1 MDQSSFRNLKIT
13 QLSILLFSCS
23 FLFVA
28 CKRTPSHDGIL
39 ITRAEA
45 IMKTHPD
52 SALKLLKSIPF
63 PNKLSKEDDA
73 AYSLLLSQAFDKCD
87 IYIESD
93 SIINTA
99 VSFYS
104 KSNDSHKAAYA
115 YFYFSRC
122 AKNRNEQQLRANR
135 LIKAFPYAVKSKD
148 YQLIGF
154 LNADK
159 ADIFREQ
166 RMLDSVIKYDKKAL
180 QYLSMA
186 HDQRNIALSYLGLA
200 YDYYQKEQYSL
211 ALSYM
216 HKALQ
221 DSYNLKDSLLISS
234 CYRNSSLIYY
244 YQKQYY
250 RALNA
255 IRLASAYNTQYNY
268 AQWMTLG
275 AVLIKTGKLDS
286 AEFYLKKAI
295 QTKKALPDCYMLLQE
310 IYEKKNMNTD
320 ALLYSKQYLAAKDS
334 NYRQTLTSSFSGLER
349 KINYEEVSKENQKLT
364 IKNQQYIML
373 IAISSLL
380 IFAIITIVL
389 VERNKKKKQQIKNVS
404 AQNIINLQKIRLRSE
419 QISKIAIIQKLI
431 QLQLI
436 PKTNLSQIGAQYLK
450 IFNKEHN
457 KLTSEHNAISQNIDP
472 SFESFLLEL
481 KRRFPTLTNKELLIC
496 YYLKAGFNIELIL
509 ASLNIKNETYYK
521 YRSNIRKKICP
532 REDVKIEQILTSI
545 P

>member
-1 MDQSSFRNLKIT
+1 
-13 QLSILLFSCS
+13 
-23 FLFVA
+23 
-28 CKRTPSHDGIL
+28 
-39 ITRAEA
+39 
-45 IMKTHPD
+45 MKTRPD
-52 SALKLLKSIPF
+52 SAIKLLKSIRL
-63 PNKLSKEDDA
+63 PNKLNEEDHA

-104 KSNDSHKAAYA
+104 KTNNAPKAAYA

-122 AKNRNEQQLRANR
+122 AKNRHDQQLRANR
-135 LIKAFPYAVKSKD
+135 LIQAFPYAVQSKD

-154 LNADK
+154 LNAEK

-166 RMLDSVIKYDKKAL
+166 RMLDSVIKYDKKSL

-186 HDQRNIALSYLGLA
+186 KDRRNIALSYLGLGS
-200 YDYYQKEQYSL
+200 DYYQKEQYSL

-221 DSYNLKDSLLISS
+221 DSYKVKDSLLISS
-234 CYRNSSLIYY
+234 CYGNSSLIYY
-244 YQKQYY
+244 YLKQYN

-255 IRLASAYNTQYNY
+255 IRLALAYNTQYDY
-268 AQWMTLG
+268 AQWMNLG
-275 AVLIKTGKLDS
+275 AILIKTGKLDS

-295 QTKKALPDCYMLLQE
+295 QTKMALPDCYMLLQE
-310 IYEKKNMNTD
+310 IYMNKHMYKD

-334 NYRQTLTSSFSGLER
+334 SYRQTLTSSFSGLER
-349 KINYEEVSKENQKLT
+349 KINYEEVSKQNQKL
-364 IKNQQYIML
+364 IIRNQQYIML

-380 IFAIITIVL
+380 IFIITTIVL
-389 VERNKKKKQQIKNVS
+389 IERNKKKKQKIKIVS
-404 AQNIINLQKIRLRSE
+404 ARNIINLQKIQLQSE

-450 IFNKEHN
+450 IFNEEHN
-457 KLTSEHNAISQNIDP
+457 KLISEQEVISPNTGP
-472 SFESFLLEL
+472 SFESFSLEL
-481 KRRFPTLTNKELLIC
+481 KRRFPSLTEKELQIC
-496 YYLKAGFNIELIL
+496 YYIRVGFNLELIL
-509 ASLNIKNETYYK
+509 ASLNIKNDTYYK

-532 REDVKIEQILTSI
+532 HENTKIEQILSAI

>member
-1 MDQSSFRNLKIT
+1 
-13 QLSILLFSCS
+13 
-23 FLFVA
+23 
-28 CKRTPSHDGIL
+28 
-39 ITRAEA
+39 
-45 IMKTHPD
+45 MKTHPD

-63 PNKLSKEDDA
+63 PHKLSEKDHA

-99 VSFYS
+99 ISFYS

-122 AKNRNEQQLRANR
+122 AKNRNDQQLRANR
-135 LIKAFPYAVKSKD
+135 LIKAFPYAIKSKD

-166 RMLDSVIKYDKKAL
+166 RILDSVIKYDKKSL
-180 QYLSMA
+180 KYLSMA
-186 HDQRNIALSYLGLA
+186 NDRRNIALSYLGLG

-221 DSYNLKDSLLISS
+221 DSYKLKDSLLISS
-234 CYRNSSLIYY
+234 CYQNSSLIYY
-244 YQKQYY
+244 YLKQYD

-268 AQWMTLG
+268 AQWMNLG
-275 AVLIKTGKLDS
+275 AILIKTDKLDS

-295 QTKKALPDCYMLLQE
+295 QTKMALPDCYMLLQE
-310 IYEKKNMNTD
+310 IYTKKHLYKD
-320 ALLYSKQYLAAKDS
+320 ALLCSKQYLAAKDS
-334 NYRQTLTSSFSGLER
+334 SYRQTLTSSFSGLER

-373 IAISSLL
+373 ITISSLL
-380 IFAIITIVL
+380 IFIITTIVL
-389 VERNKKKKQQIKNVS
+389 IERNKKKKQAIKNVS
-404 AQNIINLQKIRLRSE
+404 ARNIINLQKIRLQSE

-450 IFNKEHN
+450 IFNEEHN
-457 KLTSEHNAISQNIDP
+457 KLIPDLKELNHNTDLT
-472 SFESFLLEL
+472 FETFTIEL
-481 KRRFPTLTNKELLIC
+481 KRRFPTLTAKELQIC
-496 YYLKAGFNIELIL
+496 YFLKAGFNIEFIL
-509 ASLNIKNETYYK
+509 TSLNIKNETYYK

-532 REDVKIEQILTSI
+532 HEDVKIEQILSAI